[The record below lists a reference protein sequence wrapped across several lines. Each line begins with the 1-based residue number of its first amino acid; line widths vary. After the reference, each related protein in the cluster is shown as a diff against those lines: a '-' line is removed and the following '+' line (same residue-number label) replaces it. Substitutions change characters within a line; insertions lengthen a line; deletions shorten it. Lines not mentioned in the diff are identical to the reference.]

1 MSQVQ
6 DRNVE
11 NPYRFG
17 VLIGNWVEER
27 YATELSQKPKAHI
40 PLLTTTQAVHSK
52 RSTAHYSEP
61 SPLIGDDVFIPNQVS
76 QRGVDRHIFFGHG
89 PDQQDFEQRDFRTT
103 YELTTANKIQAHKTI
118 ESHFIPPPP
127 VPRPQS
133 IAANTGKEMLK
144 PKAYNEFTKS
154 CDAGFNKIGLRR

>member
-6 DRNVE
+6 DKNVE

-17 VLIGNWVEER
+17 VLVGNWVEER
-27 YATELSQKPKAHI
+27 FATEISQKERTNQQMS
-40 PLLTTTQAVHSK
+40 TTAQAFHSE
-52 RSTAHYSEP
+52 RSSAHYLEH
-61 SPLIGDDVFIPNQVS
+61 SPVIGDDVFIENQVS

-89 PDQQDFEQRDFRTT
+89 PNQKDFENRDFRTT
-103 YELTTANKIQAHKTI
+103 YELTTANKVPAHKTI
-118 ESHFIPPPP
+118 ESHFVPP
-127 VPRPQS
+127 VEIPKP
-133 IAANTGKEMLK
+133 ANVAKDESRNQIK